1 MICKK
6 RDRGEHPTHDKLSEA
21 GAKAEEQMAFYLKRA
36 FGDAPETWVF
46 NDLRY
51 ETDEGD
57 VAQIDHLVLH
67 RSGFILIESK
77 SVTSKVRI
85 HQNGEWE
92 RLWNN
97 HWQGMPSPIKQV
109 ERQLEFLRKAL
120 QAYREQL
127 LGKFLFGHVQ
137 MGFDSV
143 PFEILVAI
151 LDSGSIDR
159 KGDFPQVTKADLVPD
174 HVRDIL
180 KWHKK
185 ARSLLSLNLDFKSND
200 GLYNFKDEEIESI
213 RGWLTGYHC
222 RQKANAFVRERS
234 SSPQPPAAIQPQAVP
249 AAPVAQDVPC
259 NVSPSTGLGIC
270 QKCGTQCQILWGKFG
285 YYWKCPKCQT
295 NTAIKEYCPNCK
307 TKLRLRKDKQ
317 RFFKYCESCK
327 TPESLYF
334 EAKG

>member
-1 MICKK
+1 MICKD
-6 RDRGEHPTHDKLSEA
+6 RDKGEHPAHDKLSEA

-36 FGDAPETWVF
+36 FRDDPEAWVF

-57 VAQIDHLVLH
+57 AAQIDHLVLH

-109 ERQLEFLRKAL
+109 ERQLEFLRRAL
-120 QAYREQL
+120 HAYGGLL
-127 LGKFLFGHVQ
+127 LGNLIFGHGQV
-137 MGFDSV
+137 GFGGV

-151 LDSGSIDR
+151 SDNGSIDR
-159 KGDFPQVTKADLVPD
+159 KGDFPEVTKADLVPD
-174 HVRDIL
+174 RVREIIQR
-180 KWHKK
+180 HKK
-185 ARSLLSLNLDFKSND
+185 ARSLLSLNLKSND

-222 RQKANAFVRERS
+222 RQKANAPVQQQS
-234 SSPQPPAAIQPQAVP
+234 SLPQLPAAIQPPVVPAVP
-249 AAPVAQDVPC
+249 VAPNVQSVAP
-259 NVSPSTGLGIC
+259 PSIGLGIC
-270 QKCGTQCQILWGKFG
+270 TKCGAQSEILWGKFG
-285 YYWKCPKCQT
+285 Y
-295 NTAIKEYCPNCK
+295 
-307 TKLRLRKDKQ
+307 
-317 RFFKYCESCK
+317 
-327 TPESLYF
+327 
-334 EAKG
+334 